1 MRSASYAELQLVLA
15 LRNFKVAKMEEIKID
30 GFSRMSKTSQFF
42 QFLSL
47 GSAEGLKLA
56 EYFILVTKAL
66 NSNKND
72 LEFSRIRDEYFDGN
86 SRWCLPEKIT
96 KDFRKMKN
104 IRKACIDVRE
114 NVLQSLCE
122 YWLPRYLAKIS
133 PNFPSLSPNV
143 VENGKLLLLSINEN
157 QRAAKL
163 ESKRLRPVDILRKRP
178 HTTPTSDQN
187 DFLAPRLGNR
197 LASAD
202 RFGRSKLRSPDS
214 GSDSGYDEGP
224 MYSKNDDQKYR
235 SKLLHFIKTL
245 RNRLQK
251 TYCFYQISKT
261 VCRVNFFINYN
272 NDEFLK
278 GLMSLRQAHFLHF

>member
-66 NSNKND
+66 NSNMND

-133 PNFPSLSPNV
+133 PNFLSLSSNA
-143 VENGKLLLLSINEN
+143 VENEKLPLISMNEN
-157 QRAAKL
+157 QRTAKL
-163 ESKRLRPVDILRKRP
+163 DSKRLRPVDILRKRP

-187 DFLAPRLGNR
+187 DFFTPRLGSR
-197 LASAD
+197 LASAE

-224 MYSKNDDQKYR
+224 IYSKNDDQKYR

-251 TYCFYQISKT
+251 T
-261 VCRVNFFINYN
+261 
-272 NDEFLK
+272 
-278 GLMSLRQAHFLHF
+278 